1 MSADQH
7 PTYRGRLAPSPTGH
21 LHLGHA
27 RTFWTAF
34 ERAKSKAGTL
44 ILRNDDLDQ
53 ERCRSHFVKDMYED
67 LHWLGLN
74 WSEGP
79 DVGGPFAPYNQS
91 ERKSHYRRAL
101 EKLHALNLIY
111 PCTRSRKDVLSA
123 AGAPHESDEEPVYP
137 SQFRPDPKSKLP
149 NLDSIITVNWRM
161 RVPDNERLYFLDH
174 NLGTKEAVSGSDFGD
189 FLVWRKDDTPSY
201 QLACVVDDFEMK
213 ITEVV
218 RGADLITSTF
228 RQILLNRALGY
239 STPEFY
245 HCKLMLDENGVR
257 LAKRHDALSIRHMRN
272 QGMSPLEVRE
282 LMFR

>member
-228 RQILLNRALGY
+228 RQILLNRALDY